1 MTLFDL
7 RNDVSF
13 FSDYQVDVSVT
24 GPGYDLYDQEGNLID
39 SFETALDVIWF
50 VEIGC

>member
-13 FSDYQVDVSVT
+13 VSDYQVDVSIT
-24 GPGYDLYDQEGNLID
+24 GPGYDLIDQEGNYLG
-39 SFETALDVIWF
+39 SFEEAQDLIYW
-50 VEIGC
+50 VENN

>member
-13 FSDYQVDVSVT
+13 FSDYQVDVSIT
-24 GPGYDLYDQEGNLID
+24 GPGYDLVDQEGNYLG
-39 SFETALDVIWF
+39 SFEEAQDLIHW
-50 VEIGC
+50 VENN

>member
-24 GPGYDLYDQEGNLID
+24 GPGYDLYDAEGNLID

-50 VEIGC
+50 VEC